1 MKIVVDGNIGSG
13 KTTQLGLLE
22 KKGFLVFR
30 EPIHEWPLQEFYEDK
45 TNGLFPLH
53 MAILRTLRSKGP
65 GVYERCLMSSR
76 WVFWEWAKS
85 KGPVTNDDTYNYFY
99 DRHVWYPDLYI
110 FLAKP
115 PEKCYEAIQARGQ
128 TGDDFVTLEYLKE
141 LDTLYAHM
149 LRNVPCRVH
158 VINAEA
164 PPEEI
169 HDKILNI
176 LSHNDQQVLVGDD
189 QRNQMQKSGRSR
201 GEVFCPPF
209 QNMCRLS

>member
-158 VINAEA
+158 VINADA
-164 PPEEI
+164 PPVEI